1 MAKNSTLSMSALDE
15 ARRELCKSLVAS
27 IQEGDVGLQVRFL
40 RNEEEVSEAWIY
52 TRKEHEWTKR
62 NDLTVSQSL
71 LQPMCTLLEGLSRQE
86 FTDPWMI
93 RRTSHSD
100 RIDFELKFHRD
111 AIEPHLN
118 RDLESFLIGCL
129 SHGQHDSGKDARRR
143 IRFQGW

>member
-71 LQPMCTLLEGLSRQE
+71 
-86 FTDPWMI
+86 
-93 RRTSHSD
+93 
-100 RIDFELKFHRD
+100 
-111 AIEPHLN
+111 
-118 RDLESFLIGCL
+118 
-129 SHGQHDSGKDARRR
+129 
-143 IRFQGW
+143 